1 MSATIEMLAAGS
13 TQSTQKP
20 AAAAGAPDYAAGK
33 ATIELRGV
41 RKGFGHGGEREEVVE
56 DLSLTITPG
65 QLTALVGPSG
75 CGKSTIVNLV
85 AGYERPDQGEI
96 LIDGRKISGS
106 GKDRM
111 VVFQESALFPW
122 LTTRQNITFGPR
134 LRGDMPAAEIEAEA
148 NRLLARVG
156 LTEFRDK
163 YPTQLSGGMQR
174 RAELARAMMNRPRL
188 MIMDEPFRGL
198 DAMTRKLM
206 QIFFLRLFEE
216 NRRTNLFVTSEIEEA
231 ILLADRLVILSNRPT
246 KVARIV
252 DVTLPRPRDFHMLS
266 SREGY
271 DYKREA
277 LAILHK
283 EAQRGFSAS
292 GKDFVDAFAK
302 RYGEGT

>member
-1 MSATIEMLAAGS
+1 MAAPAEALNNAH
-13 TQSTQKP
+13 KP
-20 AAAAGAPDYAAGK
+20 ASGDTPNYAAGK
-33 ATIELRGV
+33 ATVELRGV
-41 RKGFGHGGEREEVVE
+41 HKGFGHDEEREEIVE
-56 DLSLTITPG
+56 DLSLTITAG

-85 AGYERPDQGEI
+85 AGYERPDKGEI
-96 LIDGRKISGS
+96 LIDGRKVSGAS
-106 GKDRM
+106 QDRM

-134 LRGDMPAAEIEAEA
+134 LRGDMPHDEIESEA

-231 ILLADRLVILSNRPT
+231 ILLADRIVILSNRPT

-266 SREGY
+266 SREGF

-283 EAQRGFSAS
+283 EAQKSFSAT
-292 GKDFVDAFAK
+292 GKDFADAFTK
-302 RYGEGT
+302 RYGKTT

>member
-1 MSATIEMLAAGS
+1 MSS
-13 TQSTQKP
+13 
-20 AAAAGAPDYAAGK
+20 AAAEIVQSRPSYAEGK
-33 ATIELRGV
+33 ATVELRGV
-41 RKGFGHGGEREEVVE
+41 SKGFGQDDEREEVVH
-56 DLSLTITPG
+56 DLTLTINPG
-65 QLTALVGPSG
+65 ELTAVVGPSG

-85 AGYERPDQGEI
+85 AGYERPDRGEI
-96 LIDGRKISGS
+96 LIDGQKITGS
-106 GKDRM
+106 SQDRM

-122 LTTRQNITFGPR
+122 LSTWSNITFGPR
-134 LRGDMPAAEIEAEA
+134 LRGDMPAAEIESEA

-163 YPTQLSGGMQR
+163 YPSQLSGGMQR

-206 QIFFLRLFEE
+206 QHFFLRLFEE

-246 KVARIV
+246 SVRKII
-252 DVTLPRPRDFHMLS
+252 DVKLPRPRDIHMLS
-266 SREGY
+266 SQEGY

-277 LAILHK
+277 LSILHE
-283 EAQRGFSAS
+283 EAVRGFSSA
-292 GKDFVDAFAK
+292 GKDFADAFTK
-302 RYGEGT
+302 RYGGNG

>member
-13 TQSTQKP
+13 IQKP
-20 AAAAGAPDYAAGK
+20 AVAAVAPTADYTAGK
-33 ATIELRGV
+33 ATVELRGV
-41 RKGFGHGGEREEVVE
+41 RKGFGHDGEREEVVE
-56 DLSLTITPG
+56 DLSLTIKPG

-96 LIDGRKISGS
+96 LIDGRKITGS
-106 GKDRM
+106 SQDRM

-134 LRGDMPAAEIEAEA
+134 LRGDMPAEEIEAEA
-148 NRLLARVG
+148 NRLLTRVG

-283 EAQRGFSAS
+283 EAQRSFSAS
-292 GKDFVDAFAK
+292 GKDFADAFTK
-302 RYGEGT
+302 RYGEGA